1 MRPCSNEGICRL
13 VYGLSP
19 PPPPPWN
26 FRGTQDLFL
35 LMTNIRHLCGIYCK
49 YMTTEC
55 FPNVNVSF
63 SYVIVSFR

>member
-35 LMTNIRHLCGIYCK
+35 LMTNIRHLCLLVFI
-49 YMTTEC
+49 
-55 FPNVNVSF
+55 VN
-63 SYVIVSFR
+63 I

>member
-13 VYGLSP
+13 VYGLSPP

-35 LMTNIRHLCGIYCK
+35 LMTNIRHLCLLVFI
-49 YMTTEC
+49 
-55 FPNVNVSF
+55 VN
-63 SYVIVSFR
+63 I